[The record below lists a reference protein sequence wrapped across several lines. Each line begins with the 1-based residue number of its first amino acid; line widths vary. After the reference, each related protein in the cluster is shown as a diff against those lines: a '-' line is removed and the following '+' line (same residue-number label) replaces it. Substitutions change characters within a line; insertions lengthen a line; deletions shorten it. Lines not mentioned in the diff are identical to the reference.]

1 LREKEKDKIFQG
13 VFMVEISERLK
24 KIPPYLFVELDRLKN
39 EKLKEGADVIDL
51 GIGDP
56 DIPTPRDIVE
66 VAQRALEKP
75 ENHRYPANPGSLFFR
90 KACADYMKRRFGVS
104 FDPESEVLA
113 LIGSKEGIAH
123 LPIAFVNPGNVVLC
137 PDPAYPVYH
146 LGTIFTHGE
155 PYYMPLTWE
164 NEFLPDLGRI
174 PEEVLRKTKILW
186 LNYPNNPTGACATK
200 EFYQEAIKL
209 AKKYDFVVACDAAYV
224 ELYYEERPLSIF
236 EVEGAK
242 EVAIEFHSLSKTF
255 CMTGWRIGF
264 ACGKK
269 EIVQGLAKVKSNIDS
284 GVFTAIQEAG
294 AYALSNLETL
304 VPPLRKVFEER
315 RNFLGKELKNL
326 GFEFKLPK
334 ATFYLWVKVPEG
346 YTSSEFCKKLLK
358 ELAIVVTPG
367 NGFGTFGEGYFRIA
381 LTVGVERLKEAIKR
395 LATLKN

>member
-1 LREKEKDKIFQG
+1 
-13 VFMVEISERLK
+13 MVEISERLK

-56 DIPTPRDIVE
+56 DIPTPREIVE

-90 KACADYMKRRFGVS
+90 KACAEYMKRRFGVS

-123 LPIAFVNPGNVVLC
+123 LPLAFVNPGDVVLC

-304 VPPLRKVFEER
+304 VPPLRQVFEER

>member
-1 LREKEKDKIFQG
+1 
-13 VFMVEISERLK
+13 MVEISERLK

-56 DIPTPRDIVE
+56 DIPTPREIVE

-90 KACADYMKRRFGVS
+90 KACADYMKRRFGVT

-123 LPIAFVNPGNVVLC
+123 LPLAFVNPGDVVLC

-164 NEFLPDLGRI
+164 NDFLPDFGKI

-242 EVAIEFHSLSKTF
+242 EIAIEFHSLSKTF

-264 ACGKK
+264 ACGKR
-269 EIVQGLAKVKSNIDS
+269 EIVQALAKVKSNIDS

-294 AYALSNLETL
+294 AYALSNLESL
-304 VPPLRKVFEER
+304 VPPLKKVFEER

-326 GFEFKLPK
+326 GFEFKLTK

>member
-1 LREKEKDKIFQG
+1 
-13 VFMVEISERLK
+13 MVEISERLK

>member
-1 LREKEKDKIFQG
+1 
-13 VFMVEISERLK
+13 MVEISERLK

-56 DIPTPRDIVE
+56 DIPTPREIVE

-90 KACADYMKRRFGVS
+90 KACADYMKRRFGVT

-123 LPIAFVNPGNVVLC
+123 LPLAFVNPGDVVLC

-164 NEFLPDLGRI
+164 NDFLPDFGKI

-242 EVAIEFHSLSKTF
+242 EIAIEFHSLSKTF

-264 ACGKK
+264 ACGKR
-269 EIVQGLAKVKSNIDS
+269 EIVQALAKVKSNIDS

-294 AYALSNLETL
+294 AYALTNLESL
-304 VPPLRKVFEER
+304 VPPLKKVFEER
-315 RNFLGKELKNL
+315 RNFLVKELKNL

-346 YTSSEFCKKLLK
+346 YASSEFCKKLLK

>member
-1 LREKEKDKIFQG
+1 
-13 VFMVEISERLK
+13 MVEISERLK

-56 DIPTPRDIVE
+56 DIPTPREIVE

-90 KACADYMKRRFGVS
+90 KACAEYMKRRFGVS

-123 LPIAFVNPGNVVLC
+123 LPIAFVNPGDVVLC